1 MTEKVDVSKVD
12 ELELNTVPVDDSCKP
27 ILQNNKDKFG
37 IVNVPDPTC
46 LDICVQNVRY
56 ICNSPIDIKIPLPS
70 AEDIFQNC
78 RGIVDFPGDIDTS
91 YCEFRVTCAREE
103 LVDCNTDSPGVRMIV
118 KGQVI
123 LKTLPQAPGDKPS
136 FIALPIDIL
145 DTECRTFY
153 RTADGVQVPDLKY
166 ALRFIDGSCI
176 VAQLDCRIIEDP
188 VGSGCYKIRIFGNV
202 VDKLWKN
209 ENIWVKGIRPYTFE
223 SITVSEEFP
232 GQKLTCTPECNG
244 NGGNNTPS

>member
-1 MTEKVDVSKVD
+1 MTEKNHVSKLD
-12 ELELNTVPVDDSCKP
+12 EQELDRGQTSGSCKCF
-27 ILQNNKDKFG
+27 LNNNKDEFG
-37 IVNVPDPTC
+37 ISEVPEETC

-56 ICNSPIDIKIPLPS
+56 ICNNPINIKIPLPS

-78 RGIVDFPGDIDTS
+78 RGIVDFPGDIDTN

-103 LVDCNTDSPGVRMIV
+103 LVDCNTDNPGVRVMV

-145 DTECRTFY
+145 DTVCRTFY
-153 RTADGVQVPDLKY
+153 RTADGEEISNLKY
-166 ALRFIDGSCI
+166 ALRFIDGSCV
-176 VAQLDCRIIEDP
+176 VAQLDCNIIEET
-188 VGSGCYKIRIFGNV
+188 VGCYKIAIEGNV
-202 VDKLWKN
+202 VDKLWKD
-209 ENIWVKGIRPYTFE
+209 ENIWVRGIRPYAFE

-232 GQKLTCTPECNG
+232 GQKLTCTPVCNG
-244 NGGNNTPS
+244 SNGNNMPV